1 MSDPDREIAGRS
13 PAHPTLRQTLA
24 VVEVPETRFALL
36 GEDRIAYQVFGHG
49 PPDLLW
55 MASSADSIDA
65 RWEYPPYASY
75 LRRLGSFSRVVL
87 FDRRGTGASDPVA
100 LEALPTWE
108 EWADDALS
116 VLDAVGSQRAAIL
129 GPADGGPAAL
139 LFAAAHPDR
148 VSALILAS
156 TWARLALD
164 VDYPCGADSPT
175 LGAMRDRTLAK
186 WGTEEFMDLQ
196 PYGAPGHDPEFR
208 RWNAKSQRMS
218 CSPREAFTYIREMQR
233 LDVRHVLST
242 IRVPTLVIHQRDAV
256 LIDVSRFLAEH
267 IHNARFVS
275 VEGDSLFYYLD
286 SKSNH
291 LELHAEVVAEVEK
304 FLSGGALEIDADRA
318 LTALLFTDIVGST
331 RQAALLGDRRWR
343 ELLNTHDAVNRT
355 VIDRH
360 RGRIVKMTGDGVFA
374 TFDGPGKALRCAF
387 ALREALAPLGIQIRA
402 GLHAGEVELR
412 GDDIGGIGVHVAAR
426 VLDHAEPDEIVTSA
440 AVPLLVAGSGIEF
453 EDRGDHE
460 LKGVPGT
467 WKLFVVKD

>member
-1 MSDPDREIAGRS
+1 M
-13 PAHPTLRQTLA
+13 
-24 VVEVPETRFALL
+24 
-36 GEDRIAYQVFGHG
+36 
-49 PPDLLW
+49 
-55 MASSADSIDA
+55 
-65 RWEYPPYASY
+65 
-75 LRRLGSFSRVVL
+75 
-87 FDRRGTGASDPVA
+87 
-100 LEALPTWE
+100 
-108 EWADDALS
+108 
-116 VLDAVGSQRAAIL
+116 
-129 GPADGGPAAL
+129 
-139 LFAAAHPDR
+139 
-148 VSALILAS
+148 
-156 TWARLALD
+156 
-164 VDYPCGADSPT
+164 
-175 LGAMRDRTLAK
+175 
-186 WGTEEFMDLQ
+186 
-196 PYGAPGHDPEFR
+196 
-208 RWNAKSQRMS
+208 
-218 CSPREAFTYIREMQR
+218 
-233 LDVRHVLST
+233 
-242 IRVPTLVIHQRDAV
+242 
-256 LIDVSRFLAEH
+256 SRFLAEH

-286 SKSNH
+286 SKSNQ
-291 LELHAEVVAEVEK
+291 LELHAEVVAEVER

-343 ELLNTHDAVNRT
+343 ELLNTHGAVNRT

-387 ALREALAPLGIQIRA
+387 ALREALAPLGIQLRA

-426 VLDHAEPDEIVTSA
+426 VLEHAEPDEIVTSA